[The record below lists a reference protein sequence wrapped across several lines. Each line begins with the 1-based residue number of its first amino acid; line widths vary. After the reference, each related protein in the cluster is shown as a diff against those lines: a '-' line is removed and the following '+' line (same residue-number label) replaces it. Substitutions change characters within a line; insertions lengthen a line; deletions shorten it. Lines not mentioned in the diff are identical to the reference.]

1 MAKEVTINVRTGKL
15 GAAKAAMLIIPL
27 YTKQALGDN
36 LPPAAARDLA
46 AQLKKLKFSG
56 AWGTSDLLIAPRSLQ
71 ASFVAVVGLGSA
83 DATQYRIAEGLRR
96 GVGRVLQD
104 ARRHAVHEVALA
116 LADGPHLPALAAAA
130 TEAASLVHY
139 HFTLYRKVLKQ
150 EQQHRALRTLDILVD
165 RAHVL
170 ACKAA
175 VRDTQKLMKGV
186 TVARELVNQPA
197 SHASPVALVEA
208 AREIESNNPD
218 ISLTIFDRKQA
229 EMRGFHAFLAVAR
242 GSKQEPYVIHL
253 IYKPAGAK
261 RSLALVGKGVTFDS
275 GGLSLKPA
283 QSMVDMKID
292 MAGAATVLGVFAVL
306 AKLKIPVEVH
316 GIIAA
321 CENMPSG
328 DAFRPGDV
336 LQSMNGKTIEIK
348 NTDAE
353 GRVTLADALTYAIEQ
368 PVEAVIDLA
377 TLTGASMVA
386 LGETHAGLWSN
397 DRNVRQGLIAAAS
410 RAGEGLVALPLP
422 EEYRPFIQSSVADL
436 SNSPSNHPFGGAIT
450 AALFLQEFV
459 NKKPWAH
466 IDVAGPVFY
475 EKQILPY
482 YAPGATGYG
491 VRMLVEY
498 LRAL

>member
-1 MAKEVTINVRTGKL
+1 MAKEVAITVRTGRL
-15 GAAKAAMLIIPL
+15 GAAKADILIIPL
-27 YTKQALGDN
+27 YAKHTIQDE
-36 LPPAAARDLA
+36 LPPAVAHALNA
-46 AQLKKLKFSG
+46 ELKQLKFSG
-56 AWGTSDLLIAPRSLQ
+56 AWGAAELLIAPRSLK
-71 ASFVAVVGLGSA
+71 ASFVAIVGLGNK
-83 DATQYRIAEGLRR
+83 DASPHRVAEGLRR
-96 GVGRVLQD
+96 GIGRVLQD
-104 ARRHAVHEVALA
+104 ARRHAVHTAALVLSDTDNA
-116 LADGPHLPALAAAA
+116 PVLAGAA
-130 TEAASLVHY
+130 TEAAGLIHY
-139 HFTLYRKVLKQ
+139 HFTVYRKSLKQ
-150 EQQHRALRTLDILVD
+150 EQQKRSLRTLELLVG
-165 RAHVL
+165 RTYLQA
-170 ACKAA
+170 AKAA
-175 VRDTQKLMKGV
+175 VTDAQQIVRGV

-197 SHASPVALVEA
+197 SHASPAALVEA
-208 AREIESNNPD
+208 AREIEGKNKD

-229 EMRGFHAFLAVAR
+229 EARGLHAFLAVAR
-242 GSKQEPYVIHL
+242 GSTQEPYFIHL
-253 IYKPAGAK
+253 VYRPEGAK

-292 MAGAATVLGVFAVL
+292 MAGAATVLGVFSVL

-336 LQSMNGKTIEIK
+336 LDTLQGKTIEVK

-353 GRVTLADALTYAIEQ
+353 GRVTLADALTYAANQ
-368 PVEAVIDLA
+368 RVEAIIDLA

-397 DRNVRQGLIAAAS
+397 NSDVRQRLISAA
-410 RAGEGLVALPLP
+410 RRVGEGLVALPLP

-459 NKKPWAH
+459 GKTPWAH
-466 IDVAGPVFY
+466 LDVAGPVFY

-482 YAPGATGYG
+482 YTPGATGYG
-491 VRMLVEY
+491 VRTLIEY